1 MKILVFGY
9 KGWIGS
15 QITEYLNKQQ
25 IPYITGKCRVEKENE
40 LVKELNNVNPTHII
54 CCIART
60 HNTNL
65 ENKSASEY
73 LQDPNTLY
81 DNLRDNF
88 FSPILLAKICN
99 ERNIH
104 LTYIGTGCIYNY
116 DEKHEYGNENTGY
129 KEIDKPNFFGSNY
142 STVKGFTDQYMN
154 LFSNVLNLRMRMC
167 LNYDKNNSKNFIN
180 KFVSFEKICSVPNS
194 FTVLPDMLPILIDMV
209 SKNVKGTF
217 NFTNA
222 GLISHNE
229 ILEMYKEIVDPN
241 FTWKNMSLS
250 EQKQMLNSDR
260 ANNYLDISKLQKLYP
275 NLINIKLAV
284 RNCLENYK

>member
-9 KGWIGS
+9 KGWIGN
-15 QITEYLNKQQ
+15 QIVDYMNVQN
-25 IPYITGKCRVEKENE
+25 IPYVKGLCRIDNENE
-40 LVKELNNVNPTHII
+40 LIKELNYINPTHII

-99 ERNIH
+99 KMNIH

-116 DEKHEYGNENTGY
+116 DEKHEYGNENTGF
-129 KEIDKPNFFGSNY
+129 KENDKPNFFGSNY

-167 LNYDKNNSKNFIN
+167 LNSHKDSKNFIT
-180 KFVSFEKICSVPNS
+180 KFTSFEKICSVPNS
-194 FTVLPDMLPILIDMV
+194 FTVLPDMIPILIDMMTK
-209 SKNVKGTF
+209 SITGTF
-217 NFTNA
+217 NFTNP

-229 ILEMYKEIVDPN
+229 ILEIYKEIIDTN
-241 FTWKNMSLS
+241 FTWKNMTLN

-260 ANNYLDISKLQKLYP
+260 ANNCLDISKLQKLYP
-275 NLINIKLAV
+275 NLINIKSAV